1 MEALSSLLP
10 FLFLSTGAIAV
21 WVLRP
26 IHRAAR
32 SRRAP
37 AQLAL
42 IDFLCLIFL
51 AQLPMAV
58 IGWFGGTFNPRGTWV
73 LYVFGWVACGLL
85 WWVAVRLLSRAGV
98 RQARRRAVFQVFVLP
113 ATVFGVIV
121 VPVLTVV
128 LLGLAARGLTDRED
142 AWRLAVAAAVDLA
155 LFGGLIVAGPCC
167 RWVVAG
173 EPGNES

>member
-1 MEALSSLLP
+1 VEALSSLLP

-113 ATVFGVIV
+113 DSR
-121 VPVLTVV
+121 
-128 LLGLAARGLTDRED
+128 ARADGRAPGAGGQRIDGQGG
-142 AWRLAVAAAVDLA
+142 RLAPCRGRGGRPRPVRRADRRRAVLPV
-155 LFGGLIVAGPCC
+155 GGG
-167 RWVVAG
+167 G
-173 EPGNES
+173 GTGK